1 MTTPPPSSD
10 PVPAVPPAPPVL
22 PAAPAVPAVSMSP
35 VSPASAAVVAPGR
48 GTPTWVNVALVAALA
63 VAVGGVAFAMGRM
76 SASSPTLTGPGGLV
90 VRGQGPDGPDGGP
103 MAPGGP
109 GRIDVGGGLSID
121 GTVTAIDG
129 DTLTITTDT
138 GETQTIALDDTTT
151 YRTAT
156 EGTSDDIT
164 VGDTVEVGVGL
175 DGSASSGDTPT
186 LTADDVTLVP

>member
-1 MTTPPPSSD
+1 MTTPPRSSD
-10 PVPAVPPAPPVL
+10 PIAAAAPASPVL
-22 PAAPAVPAVSMSP
+22 PAAPAVPAVS
-35 VSPASAAVVAPGR
+35 VSPASGATVAPGR

-63 VAVGGVAFAMGRM
+63 VAVGGVAFAIGRV
-76 SASSPTLTGPGGLV
+76 SASNPTLTGPGGLV

-103 MAPGGP
+103 IAPGGP

-175 DGSASSGDTPT
+175 DGSTSSGDTPT
-186 LTADDVTLVP
+186 LTADDVTVVP